1 MSAPPAEWR
10 RIVIR
15 TADVALHRF
24 GEYASEFK
32 AVERYGISVVYEA
45 VFLREALLACMR
57 EQKLYFAFMHPRPFP
72 DQSIPALRK
81 GQDHVAWLSRTSDP
95 CA

>member
-1 MSAPPAEWR
+1 MDQPSLKKTRHRPYTRMSAPPAEWR

-15 TADVALHRF
+15 TADVALHQF

-57 EQKLYFAFMHPRPFP
+57 KQKLYFAFMHPRPFP
-72 DQSIPALRK
+72 T
-81 GQDHVAWLSRTSDP
+81 SRSRL
-95 CA
+95 